1 MSATVAAALKKI
13 AVAILTDKKAL
24 KTVGGI
30 ILGILI
36 IICLPVVSIISILN
50 GDIQFDEARLQ
61 QIVVQNL
68 SAEEQIRLQ
77 AVEDTMYAIDTAMR
91 DRGFDAQRVK
101 EAQVLYVLALSDC
114 SGRSGFV
121 QKLVGCFAEGQSD
134 SQLIAAVNVAF
145 GKEID
150 ADEFSKI
157 MNTIRAVYIS
167 TSGYVDPYTKNNL
180 DLVTWAKNA
189 KEKGWGYVWGTY
201 GSVLTRGLYN
211 AKEEQYPDEVG
222 GYADFIKSHWLGGR
236 TADCV
241 GLIKGYGWLDPDDH
255 EVHYGTNGMPDIGA
269 DAMYYN
275 ASEKGSISTIPEI
288 PGLAVWKSGHI
299 GIYIGNGQVIHASGT
314 MIGVIQSP
322 LGETGWTHWLKIP
335 YITYLDSNV
344 PTAVNEQRIWDTL
357 YAEIGNPYGTAALM
371 GNLFAESSL
380 RSNNLQDSYEAGLGY
395 TDVTY
400 TQAVDDGRYANF
412 TSDQAGYG
420 LAQWTVQNRKS
431 ELLAFANERGCSI
444 SDLDMQLAFLCKELE
459 TKFPDVLAKLKTA
472 SSIREAS
479 DYVLVHFEAPYDQS
493 ESVKVKRTGYA
504 LDFVQRYFHKSFPE
518 AVEYLLG
525 SGCGTLTASP
535 VVQREPTTFTLPK
548 RNDNMRRVYTYL
560 ISRRGIDR
568 DVVNAFAYRQMIY
581 ESAEYHNAVF
591 VGFDSNGIPHHANLR
606 GTGAESTFKGNAPG
620 SIPEY
625 SFHWTGTDDRL
636 YLFEAPID
644 LLSFI
649 SLHKDNWRSHSYAAC
664 CGVGD
669 RVLFQMLRDNPNIQI
684 VCLCLDN
691 DEAGQAANNRIA
703 GKLHIQG
710 IQTEIL
716 VPTHKDWNEDLL
728 FPEESEEENQC
739 PVLQL

>member
-36 IICLPVVSIISILN
+36 IICLPVVSIVSILN

-114 SGRSGFV
+114 SEQSGFV

-134 SQLIAAVNVAF
+134 SQLIAAVNAAF
-145 GKEID
+145 GKEINAED
-150 ADEFSKI
+150 FTKI

-201 GSVLTRGLYN
+201 GSVLTRSLYN

-269 DAMYYN
+269 DTMYYN

-299 GIYIGNGQVIHASGT
+299 GIYIGGGQVIHASGT

-322 LGETGWTHWLKIP
+322 IGETGWTHWLKIP

-344 PTAVNEQRIWDTL
+344 PAAANEQRMPTGFGSVASIL
-357 YAEIGNPYGTAALM
+357 
-371 GNLFAESSL
+371 
-380 RSNNLQDSYEAGLGY
+380 
-395 TDVTY
+395 
-400 TQAVDDGRYANF
+400 
-412 TSDQAGYG
+412 
-420 LAQWTVQNRKS
+420 
-431 ELLAFANERGCSI
+431 ERIVI
-444 SDLDMQLAFLCKELE
+444 S
-459 TKFPDVLAKLKTA
+459 
-472 SSIREAS
+472 
-479 DYVLVHFEAPYDQS
+479 
-493 ESVKVKRTGYA
+493 
-504 LDFVQRYFHKSFPE
+504 
-518 AVEYLLG
+518 
-525 SGCGTLTASP
+525 
-535 VVQREPTTFTLPK
+535 
-548 RNDNMRRVYTYL
+548 
-560 ISRRGIDR
+560 
-568 DVVNAFAYRQMIY
+568 
-581 ESAEYHNAVF
+581 
-591 VGFDSNGIPHHANLR
+591 
-606 GTGAESTFKGNAPG
+606 
-620 SIPEY
+620 
-625 SFHWTGTDDRL
+625 
-636 YLFEAPID
+636 
-644 LLSFI
+644 
-649 SLHKDNWRSHSYAAC
+649 
-664 CGVGD
+664 
-669 RVLFQMLRDNPNIQI
+669 
-684 VCLCLDN
+684 
-691 DEAGQAANNRIA
+691 
-703 GKLHIQG
+703 
-710 IQTEIL
+710 
-716 VPTHKDWNEDLL
+716 
-728 FPEESEEENQC
+728 
-739 PVLQL
+739 